1 MPHACAPPYHQGSG
15 SHGQLFRPFG
25 AYKHGVAVDS
35 SHMCCVELALR
46 RVLCTRLS
54 SKGLLQTTLSVRMS
68 DGYAMLMSSNKGET
82 AVHGY
87 MVGSQPVTAKIGLL
101 ICGLVNNQISF
112 TLLIFVRRL
121 FLLIKSILLKTLRLQ
136 NSRFFS
142 QNCFGV
148 A

>member
-1 MPHACAPPYHQGSG
+1 
-15 SHGQLFRPFG
+15 
-25 AYKHGVAVDS
+25 
-35 SHMCCVELALR
+35 MCCVELALR
-46 RVLCTRLS
+46 RVRLS
-54 SKGLLQTTLSVRMS
+54 SKGLLQTTLSVQMS

-121 FLLIKSILLKTLRLQ
+121 FFLIKSILLKTLRLQ
-136 NSRFFS
+136 NSRFFLKI
-142 QNCFGV
+142 
-148 A
+148 ALA